1 MAVNPNTEDT
11 GGEVKA
17 HVPVKEV
24 PGAVF
29 EETVDE
35 PKVYREFAE
44 AEFARFVDLMDL
56 DIDEATLDDE
66 DKKGLFENKRRII
79 NALMAGSLVVND
91 KGEPIFTP
99 ARVGSSSHHPIT
111 FHEPSGSAVMEMDR
125 KKDGHDIGKMVAVMA
140 NVTATNPAKFAGLKY
155 ADLKVCMAI
164 MMLYLG

>member
-1 MAVNPNTEDT
+1 MTENDKGLAGVVSEAPVARFPGEAVQDAT
-11 GGEVKA
+11 
-17 HVPVKEV
+17 
-24 PGAVF
+24 
-29 EETVDE
+29 DE
-35 PKVYREFAE
+35 PKVDRESAE
-44 AEFARFVDLMDL
+44 VEFARFVDMMAL

-99 ARVGSSSHHPIT
+99 ARDGSSSHNPII
-111 FHEPSGSAVMEMDR
+111 FHEPTGSAVMEMDR

-140 NVTATNPAKFAGLKY
+140 NVTKTSAAKFAGLKY